1 MSQKKRLIMDI
12 MNKIKKLIIGMLVI
26 ITIVGITSCGD
37 EFLDE
42 ELTTSYNTQYFKTD
56 EGIQSLATALYANPR
71 WLYGYEWAYATTQYG
86 CDEFTN
92 GSDLTSEPWNKYDA
106 RFGASAITTA
116 MGAANNNCPNV
127 SQLWDQ
133 MYYGIGTANLV
144 IKNADYVKAEDVK
157 NKCLGEAYFL
167 RGYNYYRL
175 FAQYGGVVLQLEP
188 VEGVVRNF
196 KRSSDEETL
205 NQVIA
210 DLEKAYELLP
220 EAEWR
225 GEGTWTKPLGAH
237 MLAKALLFRCSERC
251 DTWNSKY
258 KTADL
263 EKIITLCDYTISKRP
278 LAANFR
284 ELWAWTGVDCAAE
297 KNPEI
302 LMSCQH
308 NSDKTTVGRFGN
320 RIYAYFTPQFSNF
333 SGWVKRGAFVG
344 LDFQRCRPTEY
355 NYSTYDNVN
364 DSRLWKSFKTIY
376 NANQT
381 NATKNPGTNAAYNTA
396 VGDVAIL
403 FILNKPTDARF
414 DNNAKG
420 KFGKNGVSTF
430 VNPETGKDVPNAFAL
445 YENGKYTMDTY
456 NLTKTTTN
464 VFCGLSKA
472 EDGSRSAEK
481 GDSYRDVIMART
493 GETYL
498 IKAEALVRQ
507 AKYNEA
513 ISVINVLRNRAAW
526 KAGEDREDYTDGT
539 AAFESNALFADAANK
554 TYYKGFSKKSSYYLS
569 TGIPKTI
576 DASNMSV
583 SSYTSLPAEDEAIL
597 TKLGVSGDKDRM
609 INFILNER
617 TRELNGE
624 FVRWE
629 DLSRTKTLVVRAK
642 AFNEVA
648 SPFIQEKHLLRAI
661 PQSFIDG
668 LVNEDGSILTD
679 EQKAAWQNPGY

>member
-1 MSQKKRLIMDI
+1 
-12 MNKIKKLIIGMLVI
+12 MNKIKNILPVILAI
-26 ITIVGITSCGD
+26 ITMVSVTSCGD
-37 EFLDE
+37 EFLNE
-42 ELTTSYNTQYFKTD
+42 ELNTSYNTHYFQTE

-71 WLYGYEWAYATTQYG
+71 WLFGYEWAYATTQYG

-127 SQLWDQ
+127 GQLWDQ
-133 MYYGIGTANLV
+133 MYYGIGTANLL
-144 IKNADYVKAEDVK
+144 IKNADYITNQEIK

-196 KRSSDEETL
+196 TRSNEEETL

-210 DLEKAYELLP
+210 DLEKAYEFLS

-251 DTWNSKY
+251 DSWNSDY

-263 EKIITLCDYTISKRP
+263 AKIITLCDYTISKRP
-278 LAANFR
+278 LANNFR
-284 ELWAWTGVDCAAE
+284 ELWAWTGVDCNAE

-308 NSDKTTVGRFGN
+308 NADKSTVGRFGN

-333 SGWVKRGAFVG
+333 SGWVKRGVFAG

-364 DSRLWKSFKTIY
+364 DSRLWKSFKTVY
-376 NANQT
+376 NANQL
-381 NATKNPGTNAAYNTA
+381 NATKNPKTSAAYNTA
-396 VGDVAIL
+396 VGDAAII
-403 FILNKPTDARF
+403 FIMNKPNDHRF
-414 DNNAKG
+414 DNSAHG

-445 YENGKYTMDTY
+445 YDGGNYSMDTY
-456 NLTKTTTN
+456 NLTRTTSN
-464 VFCGLSKA
+464 VFCGLNKA

-507 AKYNEA
+507 GKYSEA
-513 ISVINVLRNRAAW
+513 IGVLNVLRARASW

-539 AAFESNALFADAANK
+539 AAFESNALFTDAVNK
-554 TYYKGFSKKSSYYLS
+554 TFYKAFSKKSSYYLS
-569 TGIPKTI
+569 TGIEKTTS
-576 DASNMSV
+576 ASDLSI
-583 SSYTSLPAEDEAIL
+583 SSHTSLPAEDEAIL

-629 DLSRTKTLVVRAK
+629 DLSRTKTLVKRAQT
-642 AFNEVA
+642 FNEVA
-648 SPFIQEKHLLRAI
+648 AAFINEKHLLRAI
-661 PQSFIDG
+661 PQAFIDG
-668 LVNEDGSILTD
+668 LLNEDGTNLTD

>member
-1 MSQKKRLIMDI
+1 
-12 MNKIKKLIIGMLVI
+12 MNKKLNIRLYALVLL
-26 ITIVGITSCGD
+26 TAFGFASCGD
-37 EFLDE
+37 EFLKE
-42 ELTTSYNTQYFKTD
+42 EMTTSYNTQYLQTE
-56 EGIQSLATALYANPR
+56 EGYQSLATALYANPR
-71 WLYGYEWAYATTQYG
+71 WLFGYEWAYATTQYG

-127 SQLWDQ
+127 GQLWDQ
-133 MYYGIGTANLV
+133 MYYGIGTANLL
-144 IKNADYVKAEDVK
+144 IKNAVFIADQGVKDKGLA
-157 NKCLGEAYFL
+157 EAYFL

-175 FAQYGGVVLQLEP
+175 FAQYGGVVLQLQP

-196 KRSSDEETL
+196 TRSSEEETL
-205 NQVIA
+205 NQVIS

-251 DTWNSKY
+251 DSWNSDY
-258 KTADL
+258 KAADL
-263 EKIITLCDYTISKRP
+263 AKIITLCDYTISKRP
-278 LAANFR
+278 LATNFR
-284 ELWAWTGVDCAAE
+284 DLWAWTGVDCDAE

-308 NSDKTTVGRFGN
+308 NADKSTVGRFGN
-320 RIYAYFTPQFSNF
+320 RIYSFFTPQFSNF
-333 SGWVKRGAFVG
+333 SGWVKRGAFAG

-364 DSRLWKSFKTIY
+364 DSRLWKSFKTVY
-376 NANQT
+376 NANQI
-381 NATKNPGTNAAYNTA
+381 NATKNPATNAAYNTA
-396 VGDVAIL
+396 VGDAAIL
-403 FILNKPTDARF
+403 FIMNKPTDNRF
-414 DNNAKG
+414 DNEAHG

-430 VNPETGKDVPNAFAL
+430 VNPETSKDVPNAFAL
-445 YENGKYTMDTY
+445 YYNGNYSLDTY
-456 NLTKTTTN
+456 NLTKTTSN

-507 AKYNEA
+507 EKYNEA
-513 ISVINVLRNRAAW
+513 IGVINLLRARAEW
-526 KAGEDREDYTDGT
+526 KVGENREDYTDGT

-554 TYYKGFSKKSSYYLS
+554 TFYKAFSKKSSYYLS
-569 TGIPKTI
+569 TGISQTTAGSSLQI
-576 DASNMSV
+576 

-597 TKLGVSGDKDRM
+597 TKLGVTADKDRM

-629 DLSRTKTLVVRAK
+629 DLSRTKTLINRAK
-642 AFNEVA
+642 TFNEVA
-648 SPFIQEKHLLRAI
+648 APFIENKHLLRAI
-661 PQSFIDG
+661 PQAFIDG
-668 LVNEDGSILTD
+668 LVNNDGSNLSA
-679 EQKAAWQNPGY
+679 EQKAAWQNTGY